1 MAHSQI
7 FTLVYRLGSSNQF
20 AQIFNKSK
28 QQVLLFYSHTNS
40 SDEAQTRIVASGSPP
55 WVNSPKFVMIAFCTG
70 GEVAEWLNA
79 ADSKS
84 ALGSNLTEVRILSS
98 PYF

>member
-1 MAHSQI
+1 MVVGEIH
-7 FTLVYRLGSSNQF
+7 TLQSL
-20 AQIFNKSK
+20 
-28 QQVLLFYSHTNS
+28 
-40 SDEAQTRIVASGSPP
+40 
-55 WVNSPKFVMIAFCTG
+55 

-84 ALGSNLTEVRILSS
+84 ALGSHLTGVRIPPS